1 MKKQFFCYFNELRKN
16 IRNFCGLLREN
27 IHNFCGLLRENIH
40 EFQIFFI
47 RIFKTYA
54 I

>member
-16 IRNFCGLLREN
+16 IRNFCGLLRE
-27 IHNFCGLLRENIH
+27 ISTNFR
-40 EFQIFFI
+40 FFFI

>member
-16 IRNFCGLLREN
+16 IRNFCGLLRK
-27 IHNFCGLLRENIH
+27 NIH
-40 EFQIFFI
+40 EFLIFLYGFL
-47 RIFKTYA
+47 KTYA

>member
-16 IRNFCGLLREN
+16 IRNFY
-27 IHNFCGLLRENIH
+27 GLLRENIH